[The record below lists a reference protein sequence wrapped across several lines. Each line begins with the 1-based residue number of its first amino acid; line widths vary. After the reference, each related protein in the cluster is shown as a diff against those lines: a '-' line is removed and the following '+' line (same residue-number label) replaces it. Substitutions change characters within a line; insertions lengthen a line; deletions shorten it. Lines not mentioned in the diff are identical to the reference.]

1 MKTVNEIKL
10 EKYVPVRKLLKTVNN
25 VNICQK
31 QAANDSCNDDKPTL
45 PEAA

>member
-10 EKYVPVRKLLKTVNN
+10 EKYIPVRKQLKTVNS

-31 QAANDSCNDDKPTL
+31 QAANDGLNGDKTTL